1 MSDIAINVEDVS
13 KLYRLG
19 QIGTGTFKN
28 DLKKFWSK
36 VRGNG
41 DPFEKI
47 GEENDRTKKTD
58 SEWVWALKNINFE
71 VKKGEVMGIIGRN
84 GAGKSTLLK
93 ILSQITAPT
102 TGRITIH
109 GNISSLLEVGTG
121 FHPELTG
128 RDNIFLNG
136 AILGMRKNDI
146 QRKFEEIVEFSGVEK
161 YLDTPVKR
169 YSSGMYVRL
178 AFAVAANLDPEILIL
193 DEVLAVGDAEFQ
205 KKCINKIRNISERQ
219 GKTIIYVSHN
229 IDVMKTLCNS
239 ALLLKNGLLNYSGS
253 FTDTISR
260 YISEGRIPNEL
271 SLKNPL
277 IYETGISD
285 INFYANDNI
294 IFDLKNYENC
304 DVRFSFIVKNI
315 SEKHII
321 GFTIFN
327 SDNESIISSVSSD
340 GISKI
345 TLGENVISANIPC
358 GLFLPGK
365 YYLEFSYNG
374 KSVENAIEIE
384 KTETKSN
391 YISSGNVSRANLVST
406 NWKRINNL

>member
-1 MSDIAINVEDVS
+1 MSDIAIKVEDVS

-28 DLKKFWSK
+28 DLKKFWSNF
-36 VRGNG
+36 RGNG

-47 GEENDRTKKTD
+47 GVENDRTTKTD
-58 SEWVWALKNINFE
+58 SEWVWALNKIDFE
-71 VKKGEVMGIIGRN
+71 VKKGDVLGIIGRN

-121 FHPELTG
+121 FHPELSG

-136 AILGMRKNDI
+136 AILGMRKNEI
-146 QRKFEEIVEFSGVEK
+146 QRKFDEIVEFSGVEK

-193 DEVLAVGDAEFQ
+193 DEVLSVGDAEFQ
-205 KKCINKIRNISERQ
+205 KKCIEKIRNISERQ

-229 IDVMKTLCNS
+229 IDVMKTLCNN
-239 ALLLKNGLLNYSGS
+239 AILLKNGTLNYSGTFS
-253 FTDTISR
+253 DTISK
-260 YISEGRIPNEL
+260 YINEGRIPNEL
-271 SLKNPL
+271 NHKNPL
-277 IYETGISD
+277 IYETGILD
-285 INFYANDNI
+285 INFYFQDRI
-294 IFDLKNYENC
+294 ILDFKNFENC
-304 DVRFSFIVKNI
+304 DIRFSFKVNDIT
-315 SEKHII
+315 EKHII

-327 SDNESIISSVSSD
+327 NDNESIISSISSD
-340 GISKI
+340 AIKQI
-345 TLGENVISANIPC
+345 TLGENVLSANIPC
-358 GLFLPGK
+358 GLFIPGK

-384 KTETKSN
+384 KSETESFF
-391 YISSGNVSRANLVST
+391 ISSGKIPRANLVST
-406 NWKRINNL
+406 NWRKIK